1 MNKTYFSIV
10 KVGDQ
15 FFYKGNS
22 YVRIDERAYTA
33 TIFSGAEIDVV
44 WNVVNLLTRKPYRF
58 DDSKEVT
65 ILKRIEDYY
74 DKKSNIYDYPEEPRE
89 IDVKATP
96 EVEEAFDQ
104 FFCKY
109 SKDTSRY
116 FHSERGSFPMELLTM
131 AILRRLE

>member
-1 MNKTYFSIV
+1 MNKTYFSSV

-15 FFYKGNS
+15 FYRKGNF
-22 YVRIDERAYTA
+22 YVRIDEQAYTA
-33 TIFSGAEIDVV
+33 TIFSGADIDVV
-44 WNVVNLLTRKPYRF
+44 WNAVNLVTKQHYRF
-58 DDSKEVT
+58 DDSEEVA
-65 ILKRIEDYY
+65 ILKRIEDY

-104 FFCKY
+104 FFRRY
-109 SKDTSRY
+109 SEDTRRY
-116 FHSERGSFPMELLTM
+116 LHSEGGSFPMEILTM